1 MTFSAGGS
9 VRVDIV
15 QVRPQ
20 LVASVR
26 EIIHRDRMTESL
38 GRIFQAV
45 GGVIASQRVAATG
58 PRFARWHSF
67 GEVVDLEAGLPVARQ
82 VVPEDAVVPSS
93 LPGGPMAHAIH
104 MGMYEGLEAVYE
116 AISSWLQRSGRQP
129 GEGPW
134 ESYTTDPLAE
144 ADPERWRTDI
154 YWPLR

>member
-26 EIIHRDRMTESL
+26 EIIAIERMTESL
-38 GRIFQAV
+38 GRMFQAV
-45 GGVIASQRVAATG
+45 GGVIASQRIATTG
-58 PRFARWHSF
+58 PRFARWHTYD
-67 GEVVDLEAGLPVARQ
+67 ELADLEAGQPVAAEVR
-82 VVPEDAVVPSS
+82 PDGIVVPSS
-93 LPGGPMAHAIH
+93 LPGGAMAHAIH
-104 MGMYEGLEAVYE
+104 MGAYEGLVPVYD
-116 AISSWLQRSGRQP
+116 AMRAWLQRSGRQP

-144 ADPERWRTDI
+144 QDPERWRTDI